1 MKNGC
6 LFLGFLS
13 LLFLVSCHQKQSVA
27 FDDQVFL
34 KGCDTLEFSLDHST
48 YYISKAMFQFEDNG
62 KEYLLFQNDRNRGK
76 SRFLIFDIEGRGLF
90 KTVPLYEDGPNGIA
104 AISGGWPLD
113 MNHFLV
119 TTRSPYCYMV
129 DDAGN
134 IMKKLKIWNYDTE
147 TKGKIFE
154 NYCTSIIYSYYSSP
168 AIIRDSLLYLD
179 QANVGYPRKPEAWKD
194 ISMFAHVNLHSGEV
208 AKSALTYPPIFE
220 EEEEFAMKSYDAE
233 FSYADTGK
241 DVAMSFYQYDS
252 IFVSSDFKHLRAYNA
267 KSRYFPSIRPQRYNA
282 YKDLLVWLQ
291 EEYLKPQYHH
301 LLYDKYRD
309 VFYRFALQPY
319 QFPKGKSPM
328 GSIAWGQEFS
338 IVILNNK
345 YEIIGETRFPGN
357 TYVYRMCF
365 VGKKGLYIS
374 LNNEENPCFDEDK
387 LMFRCFTLQENE

>member
-1 MKNGC
+1 MKYI
-6 LFLGFLS
+6 FLS
-13 LLFLVSCHQKQSVA
+13 LLLLVTSCSEKQSGA
-27 FDDQVFL
+27 FDDQVSL
-34 KGCDTLEFSLDHST
+34 TSSDTLVLSLDAST
-48 YYISKAMFQFEDNG
+48 YYDSKAIFQFEDNG
-62 KEYLLFQNDRNRGK
+62 KEYLLFQNDRDRGK
-76 SRFLIFDIEGRGLF
+76 PRLLIFDIEKQNLF
-90 KTVPLYEDGPNGIA
+90 KSVPLYEEGPDGIA

-119 TTRSPYCYMV
+119 TTRSPYCYMI

-147 TKGKIFE
+147 AKGKIFE

-194 ISMFAHVNLHSGEV
+194 ISMFAHVNLHNGEV
-208 AKSALTYPPIFE
+208 AKSALTYPPIFD

-267 KSRYFPSIRPQRYNA
+267 KSRYFPSIRPQLYNA

-309 VFYRFALQPY
+309 VFYRFALMPY
-319 QFPKGKSPM
+319 QFPTGKLPTGDAS
-328 GSIAWGQEFS
+328 GQEFS
-338 IVILNNK
+338 IIVLNNK

-357 TYVYRMCF
+357 TYHYRMCF

-374 LNNEENPCFDEDK
+374 LNNLENLCFDEDK
-387 LMFRCFTLQENE
+387 LMFQCFTLQENK